1 MSEPTIQLYNQDSYI
16 KTFQATVLTCVKQL
30 KEEQPD
36 KPSYIV
42 TLDVTAFFPEGGGQ
56 PSDTGNINGIIVIDV
71 QEDDGIIY
79 HIMEAPLS
87 IGETVSGEINW
98 DRRFDLMQH
107 HTAEH
112 IISGLI
118 HKYFGYDNVG
128 FHLGSEVVTIDFNG
142 NLTEEDIRNI
152 ELKANLA
159 VYENVPIK
167 VTYPSSQ
174 ELKELDYRSK
184 KELSGNIRI
193 VTIPGYDI
201 CACCAPHVALTGEI
215 GGIKITS
222 YQKYKGGVRISML
235 SGIRSLKD
243 YNKKEKSVTDIS
255 VILSAKPDE
264 VKDAVKN
271 LKNENQTLKGQLLNV
286 QNQILA
292 YKAAAFQT
300 GTDSICVF
308 DKDVASASLR
318 TYGNL
323 LLEFCKGIC
332 AVFTTTDDQEYKY
345 VLASKT
351 MDVRPL
357 GKSLNETFGGK
368 GGGSKEMVQ
377 GSVRGKKE
385 DIEAFINNIKI

>member
-1 MSEPTIQLYNQDSYI
+1 MSEPTIQLYNQDSYM
-16 KTFQATVLTCVKQL
+16 KTFQGTVLTCVKQTV
-30 KEEQPD
+30 EGQPD

-56 PSDTGNINGIIVIDV
+56 ASDTGSINGITVTDV

-79 HIMEAPLS
+79 HTMVAPLTV
-87 IGETVSGEINW
+87 GETITGEINW
-98 DRRFDLMQH
+98 NRRFDFMQH

-112 IISGLI
+112 IISGFV

-142 NLTEEDIRNI
+142 SLTEEDIRNI
-152 ELKANLA
+152 ELKANQA
-159 VYENVPIK
+159 VYENIPIK
-167 VTYPSSQ
+167 VSFPNPQ

-184 KELSGNIRI
+184 IELSGDIRI
-193 VTIPGYDI
+193 VTIPGCDI

-222 YQKYKGGVRISML
+222 FQKYKGGIRINML
-235 SGIRSLKD
+235 CGTRALKD

-255 VILSAKPDE
+255 VLLSAKPDE
-264 VKDAVKN
+264 VQDAVKN
-271 LKNENQTLKGQLLNV
+271 IKNENQTLKGQLLNL
-286 QNQILA
+286 QNQILV

-300 GTDSICVF
+300 GTDSICIF
-308 DKDVASASLR
+308 DNDVAAASLR

-323 LLEFCKGIC
+323 LIEHCEGIC
-332 AVFTTTDDQEYKY
+332 AVFTTTDEQEYKY
-345 VLASKT
+345 VLLSKT
-351 MDVRPL
+351 IDVRPI
-357 GKSLNETFGGK
+357 GKRLNESFGGK

-377 GSVRGKKE
+377 GSVKGKKE
-385 DIEAFINNIKI
+385 DIEAFINNIK